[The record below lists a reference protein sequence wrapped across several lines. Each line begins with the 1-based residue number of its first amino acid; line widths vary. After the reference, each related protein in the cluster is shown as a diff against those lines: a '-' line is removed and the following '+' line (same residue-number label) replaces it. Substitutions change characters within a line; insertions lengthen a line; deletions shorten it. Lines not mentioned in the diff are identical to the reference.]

1 MAITPADIQAQ
12 CFSEDKHGYNTNE
25 VDAFLE
31 QICVEVD
38 SMLAKIVDLKNRL
51 SATEQQLAA
60 SQQQLAA
67 AQQQASEV
75 VPAPAVPDFSATE
88 RQISA
93 ALISAQQT
101 AEAIVS
107 DARDNADRIR
117 TDADEKARE
126 VIRQALAEKQ
136 NEIEEI
142 DRLKASREEFRAEYV
157 KLIQHF
163 MDDAQATFP
172 PNLLSSTPSG
182 MVAEPAV
189 APSMPA
195 PAAQAVVEN
204 VAAQEPVAVA
214 DPFAP
219 LADFDLDDLD

>member
-12 CFSEDKHGYNTNE
+12 CFSEDNHGYNTNE

-31 QICVEVD
+31 QICAEVD
-38 SMLAKIVDLKNRL
+38 AMLAKIVDLKNRL
-51 SATEQQLAA
+51 SATEQQLSSTQQKLSEATAA
-60 SQQQLAA
+60 SSAT
-67 AQQQASEV
+67 
-75 VPAPAVPDFSATE
+75 PDYSATE

-93 ALISAQQT
+93 ALITAQQT
-101 AEAIVS
+101 AETIVE
-107 DARDNADRIR
+107 DARDNAERIR

-136 NEIEEI
+136 NELDEF
-142 DRLKASREEFRAEYV
+142 DRLKASREEFRAEYL

-163 MDDAQATFP
+163 MDDAEATFP
-172 PNLLSSTPSG
+172 PSLLNSTPSG
-182 MVAEPAV
+182 SVAQPASAAVPEPAV
-189 APSMPA
+189 A
-195 PAAQAVVEN
+195 AAVD
-204 VAAQEPVAVA
+204 AAASSTPNTVA